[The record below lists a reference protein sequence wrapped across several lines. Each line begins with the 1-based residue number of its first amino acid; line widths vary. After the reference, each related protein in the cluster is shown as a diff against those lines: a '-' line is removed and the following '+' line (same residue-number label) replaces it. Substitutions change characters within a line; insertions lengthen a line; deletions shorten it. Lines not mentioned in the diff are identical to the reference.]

1 MPKVA
6 PAPFLVGWR
15 SRIQYKHHFR
25 RYYLK
30 QWEFYSFAV
39 QTNQTLADSS
49 NEFVIMATT
58 CVQVQQYSSCSEIR
72 FKKLK

>member
-49 NEFVIMATT
+49 NEFVIMDGNYMCTSAT
-58 CVQVQQYSSCSEIR
+58 VQ
-72 FKKLK
+72 FL